1 MPGMH
6 KLIVNP
12 DTPSAWEIELKS
24 GVNSIGRNQENY
36 VGIDHPSISIDHCQ
50 IVITKQG
57 ATIKD
62 LGSTSG
68 TFINDS
74 LVEEAPL
81 AAGQLIRLGEV
92 NLRFEPDLSQRTEP
106 LGPLAPPAAAAPSA
120 SHFCKFHPKAVARYF
135 CPQCEGVLCELCV
148 TRRNEHGAR
157 RMFCRTCDVECS
169 PITIRSA
176 ASTAPKTF
184 ASQMAGAFA
193 YPFKADGVILLV
205 AGTIF
210 YVVLGFVAA
219 RAAIVGLAVMFFGTG
234 YLVSY
239 YQRILLT
246 SATGEAKMPD
256 WPDFTNLGDFVSPVL
271 QFIGTAL
278 FAFGPFI
285 ALNSFAPP
293 DAAWRL
299 WAIVAAIIFGGL
311 YFPMAFLAVTMADSL
326 SALNPL
332 IIIPA
337 ILKIPAAYLLLVFLT
352 VAIVGAGSFGELLL
366 ARWLPVPIL
375 PSLMGEFLTLYLGTV
390 AMRLLGLLHWTK
402 KADLAWFN
410 R

>member
-1 MPGMH
+1 MPDMH

-12 DTPSAWEIELKS
+12 DTASAWEIELKS
-24 GVNSIGRNQENY
+24 GANSIGRNQEND
-36 VGIDHPSISIDHCQ
+36 VWIDHPSISSVHCQ
-50 IVITKQG
+50 IVITERG
-57 ATIKD
+57 AAIKD
-62 LGSTSG
+62 LGSTGG

-74 LVEEAPL
+74 LIEEAPL
-81 AAGQLIRLGEV
+81 AAVQMIRLGEV
-92 NLRFEPDLSQRTEP
+92 NLRFEPDLSQGTEP
-106 LGPLAPPAAAAPSA
+106 LVSLAPPAAAAPST
-120 SHFCKFHPKAVARYF
+120 SHFCKFHPKAVARYL
-135 CPQCEGVLCELCV
+135 CPQCEAILCELCV
-148 TRRNEHGAR
+148 TRRNEHDALR
-157 RMFCRTCDVECS
+157 KFCRTCDVECS

-184 ASQMAGAFA
+184 ASQITGALA
-193 YPFKADGVILLV
+193 YPFKADGVMLLV

-299 WAIVAAIIFGGL
+299 WAIGAAIIFGGL

-337 ILKIPAAYLLLVFLT
+337 ILKIPTEYLLMVILT

-375 PSLMGEFLTLYLGTV
+375 PSLMSEFLTLYLGTV

-402 KADLAWFN
+402 KADLAWFS